1 MRLLLDTHTLLWTFE
16 EPHKLSQAAT
26 AALADP
32 GNSLTVS
39 IASLWEITIKI
50 AKGQLTVPGNSIEY
64 ILGLVDSSRINL
76 LSLHS
81 AHLLELQPLPRFHKD
96 PFDRI
101 LIAQSRT
108 EHIPLVTRDRDIRRY
123 DVETIWK

>member
-1 MRLLLDTHTLLWTFE
+1 VRLLLDTHTLLWTFE

-81 AHLLELQPLPRFHKD
+81 AHLLELQTLPRFHKD